1 MYLTGVLEHGVFNAL
16 PQSPNLVLFM
26 MLISN
31 SNSLKK
37 TVKIGALRLI
47 TIHFFYF
54 NSDFEWYALCHIP
67 KEKLEKLYKGRP
79 IDKFERY
86 ILKIFCA
93 KQLNTLNQ
101 GFYRETSIDVVRTCL
116 KKMFISIIISP
127 RFLYPLFQKLSVLGF
142 SIHSCFVVSTFY
154 IKQVNVNVDRESGKN
169 RGKFLKAPWQKI
181 VSICTW

>member
-54 NSDFEWYALCHIP
+54 NSDFE
-67 KEKLEKLYKGRP
+67 
-79 IDKFERY
+79 
-86 ILKIFCA
+86 
-93 KQLNTLNQ
+93 
-101 GFYRETSIDVVRTCL
+101 
-116 KKMFISIIISP
+116 
-127 RFLYPLFQKLSVLGF
+127 
-142 SIHSCFVVSTFY
+142 
-154 IKQVNVNVDRESGKN
+154 
-169 RGKFLKAPWQKI
+169 
-181 VSICTW
+181 